1 MWPLRERYLK
11 VHYSIPWM
19 PKYQLFS
26 PPTLWRF
33 VENVSRC
40 SNQVMNWTGVV
51 ICKCH
56 FIQTLSHTRLKVWSE
71 KSGVPQISKSN
82 NGTCCLCKNNMSQL
96 RKYSCLLLSAS
107 KGNEYLGTKR
117 SFAFYWVRG
126 LKTQHTPDASWFEF
140 ANATIFLLQ
149 SVLPSLSIN
158 NWFNHSA
165 RLCVFPVN
173 EKSPGLTV

>member
-40 SNQVMNWTGVV
+40 SNQVMNWTGAVT
-51 ICKCH
+51 CKCH
-56 FIQTLSHTRLKVWSE
+56 FIQTLSRTRLKLWGE

-82 NGTCCLCKNNMSQL
+82 NETCCLCKNNMSQL

-107 KGNEYLGTKR
+107 KGSEYLGTKR

-126 LKTQHTPDASWFEF
+126 LKTQHTR
-140 ANATIFLLQ
+140 TL
-149 SVLPSLSIN
+149 
-158 NWFNHSA
+158 
-165 RLCVFPVN
+165 
-173 EKSPGLTV
+173 PGLNLPMQLFSYCNPFCHR